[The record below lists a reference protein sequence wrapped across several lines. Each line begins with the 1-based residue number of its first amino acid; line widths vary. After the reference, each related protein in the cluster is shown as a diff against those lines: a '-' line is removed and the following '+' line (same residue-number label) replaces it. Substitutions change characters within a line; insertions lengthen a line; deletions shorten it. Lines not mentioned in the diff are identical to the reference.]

1 MFLIHNLEEEYSP
14 YASLHSK
21 VIGGV
26 NTCLLIVTIWVFF
39 FGVQTLW
46 PESFMWELLENADT
60 VWGNLPSWNNNCLFE
75 LFVPLLFSLMWSRLK
90 SKDKFMTRERIAKQC
105 LSFMA
110 LFPRL
115 KQGHYTLCRRRCMQS
130 VPWKNWESSDQEEFT
145 PVLQWIVPLQ
155 GKSLGKHN
163 SSYYHQKNLPA
174 CLLYK

>member
-1 MFLIHNLEEEYSP
+1 MSSYCYHL
-14 YASLHSK
+14 
-21 VIGGV
+21 G
-26 NTCLLIVTIWVFF
+26 FF

-130 VPWKNWESSDQEEFT
+130 LPLEKLGIIRSGGVHSSAT
-145 PVLQWIVPLQ
+145 VNCP
-155 GKSLGKHN
+155 
-163 SSYYHQKNLPA
+163 SSGEISWQAQFQLLLSEKLA
-174 CLLYK
+174 CLPVV